1 MKKYWFYFGM
11 GTQDGQIVHKNGIVG
26 SNCDFCPIIDIENSV
41 MLENNVIDFH
51 VVNFQEVPEAM
62 FLEFK
67 RGLKERMASEVSKE
81 EFEEITD

>member
-11 GTQDGQIVHKNGIVG
+11 GVKEGQIVHKNGIVG
-26 SNCDFCPIIDIENSV
+26 SDTEFCPIIDIENSV
-41 MLENNVIDFH
+41 MSEDNVDQFH

-67 RGLKERMASEVSKE
+67 KGLHERNEVMLTEADFKE
-81 EFEEITD
+81 TL